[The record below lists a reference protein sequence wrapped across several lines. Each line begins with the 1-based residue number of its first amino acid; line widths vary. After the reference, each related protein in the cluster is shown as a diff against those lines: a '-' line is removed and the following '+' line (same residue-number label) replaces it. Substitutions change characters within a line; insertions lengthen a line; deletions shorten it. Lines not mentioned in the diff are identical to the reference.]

1 MSNYSFK
8 YTMKNLFLIINLLC
22 PILIFGQG
30 LNNNSIQNINDV
42 SNFTQLSQQQ
52 LFDTAKYFY
61 NRNSIDTALV
71 CYNLIIN
78 SKTVKEND
86 PEQQKRVIN
95 SLNITAV
102 IHAYMCDYRSAYKYL
117 IDALFLSEK
126 YNMVFEQP
134 NIYNNLGTI
143 YSHFKKYDIAKSFY
157 YKALSLCE
165 DEMSSDLYLNNLGY
179 MEVLSGNIDS
189 AFYFLNKSLQICKRF
204 NNDKLHLITNSIAS
218 LYQNTKQYDSAF
230 YYYKLSLC
238 ESRKNNNIEHEVKNL
253 SDLGKL
259 FFEISKPDSAIFY
272 INLSNTVAAKNNSLK
287 IMADNYF
294 ALSEFEE
301 SKGNTKKA
309 FEYFKKYTTINDSV
323 LNKNILW
330 DINQLQRLY
339 EVSKTNQQIEELII
353 EQKIKERTI
362 HYQRIIQ
369 NIIIG
374 AFLTVS
380 FVLLV
385 IIFQNKKI
393 RNAYRVLFD
402 KNVEIIKLSENS
414 TEKENEKNKGK
425 NRKNKPD
432 DDIQKELLNRILSVM
447 KDTSV
452 FCNPSFTLD
461 NLATFVKFNHN
472 YVSDAIYTAFNKNF
486 RSFLNSYRI
495 KEAQRIFS
503 DSGTEK
509 YTIEHVAFQVGF
521 KSRSAFREVFKEITG
536 VSPAYYMKSL
546 CASTDSETILIT
558 TKTNA
563 KDSEDE
569 KLKENTVEN

>member
-1 MSNYSFK
+1 
-8 YTMKNLFLIINLLC
+8 MKNLFLIINLLC